1 MFNYISVLCVT
12 KIDPPSGAPLLHT
25 PVTIN
30 STAVSLSWD
39 EVNCTDRN
47 GVITGYIVQYTITG
61 GITVTVNISATT
73 SVVIAGLIKFRL
85 YSFSVAAI
93 NDKGIGPYSNEQKFQ
108 SGLHFSA

>member
-1 MFNYISVLCVT
+1 M
-12 KIDPPSGAPLLHT
+12 LHT
-25 PVTIN
+25 TVTIN

-61 GITVTVNISATT
+61 GMTVTVNISATT
-73 SVVIAGLIKFRL
+73 SVVIAGLIKFGL

-93 NDKGIGPYSNEQKFQ
+93 NDNGIGPYSNEQMFY
-108 SGLHFSA
+108 SGL